1 MHRKLKIVNRKS
13 KIENR
18 FAGFTPLE
26 IPKRASLERQAE
38 QPLIARVTIGDKK
51 QRFLTGFTLTEV
63 VVASALLIIA
73 MVPILKALTSAHVTS
88 TIIERRT
95 RSLTL
100 AQAKLDEI
108 RARSI
113 YHWGLPGSFAE
124 QNTSL
129 DGAYLCDVL
138 VNPAGS
144 QSLREIVV
152 AVGYDF
158 DGDGILLP
166 AEVEV
171 TLSTLV
177 AKRL

>member
-100 AQAKLDEI
+100 AQAKLDDI

-113 YHWGLPGSFAE
+113 YHWGLPTSFRE
-124 QNTSL
+124 RNTSL
-129 DGAYLCDVL
+129 DGSYLCTVIDIPTSP
-138 VNPAGS
+138 N
-144 QSLREIVV
+144 LRQIAV
-152 AVGYDF
+152 AVGYDQNGNSVL
-158 DGDGILLP
+158 DVD
-166 AEVEV
+166 EVEV
-171 TLSTLV
+171 TLATLV